1 MISFPLERKAFPQS
15 KRPFPAGN
23 QSLSGEEL
31 TRRPGNQAHVV
42 LLNAFPQGKVEAS
55 AGNGTFPIKAVVSL
69 EGNNPFPGENEIR

>member
-42 LLNAFPQGKVEAS
+42 LLNAFPQGNVEAS
-55 AGNGTFPIKAVVSL
+55 TASGTFPIKNVISL
-69 EGNNPFPGENEIR
+69 EENNPFPGKSKIR